1 MKHVYLAATGQNRG
15 KTTVS
20 LGVLDGFHR
29 RHLSTGFLK
38 PVGQRTIIE
47 DGVPADE
54 DAVLMKQVF
63 GLREP
68 LGQMSPVHI
77 PRGFT
82 QAYIE
87 GAVVEDLPARIRAA
101 HAAFANRDILLIEGT
116 GHAGVG
122 AVIGLSNATVA
133 AMLGA
138 PAVIVSEGGVGRPID
153 EIVLNASLFE
163 RHGVKVAGAIVNKVD
178 LDAKP
183 GLARTLER
191 GLARHGIPLLGV
203 LPYRPIL
210 SNPTLAMVLEGVH
223 GETIHPGPD
232 LDEVIG
238 GIAIGAMEPE
248 HMLQR
253 IGPRSLVIV
262 PGDRVD
268 VIGAIVGARA
278 DGSDGG
284 DGALGLVLTGGYR
297 PDQGVLAAIRA
308 ADLFATLVPEDTY
321 QVASE
326 LHDLLVKTHPADA
339 GKIAEIKALLWEYL
353 FIDRVLEVAQEARL
367 DWRCT
372 PSRAAQVVAGP
383 SPSGSLSM
391 RRVVPN
397 RTASDS
403 SAGPSTR
410 SSSVEGRRR
419 PPPRRTRGRPAA
431 RRRASA
437 RMTSRSASADRSP
450 ASQRSRAAT
459 SARWRTGAAA
469 RSAGE
474 RWTFRDERARPSGSR
489 TVGQAI
495 DLGGDGEVAGHL
507 ADDHDLL
514 GVLLAEVGVLRPDQV
529 EQDRDDRR
537 HAIEMA
543 RSRRAFERTRDRA
556 DRDDGVEARRIDLR
570 PVRGRT
576 RGRPPRPRRSRGR
589 APRRAGTW

>member
-1 MKHVYLAATGQNRG
+1 MRHVYLAATGQNRG

-20 LGVLDGFHR
+20 LGVLDGFR
-29 RHLSTGFLK
+29 RRGLTTGFLK

-68 LGQMSPVHI
+68 LDQMSPVHI

-87 GAVVEDLPARIRAA
+87 GDVVEDLPARIRAA
-101 HAAFANRDILLIEGT
+101 HAAFADHDMLLIEGT

-153 EIVLNASLFE
+153 EIVLNASHFG
-163 RHGVKVAGAIVNKVD
+163 RYGVSVAGAIVNKVD

-191 GLARHGIPLLGV
+191 GLARHGIKLLGV

-238 GIAIGAMEPE
+238 GIAIGAMEPV

-268 VIGAIVGARA
+268 VIGAILGARS
-278 DGSDGG
+278 DGSDDG

-297 PDQGVLAAIRA
+297 PPASVLEEIRR

-353 FIDRVLEVAQEARL
+353 FIDRVLEVAEEARF
-367 DWRCT
+367 D
-372 PSRAAQVVAGP
+372 
-383 SPSGSLSM
+383 
-391 RRVVPN
+391 
-397 RTASDS
+397 
-403 SAGPSTR
+403 
-410 SSSVEGRRR
+410 
-419 PPPRRTRGRPAA
+419 
-431 RRRASA
+431 
-437 RMTSRSASADRSP
+437 
-450 ASQRSRAAT
+450 
-459 SARWRTGAAA
+459 
-469 RSAGE
+469 
-474 RWTFRDERARPSGSR
+474 
-489 TVGQAI
+489 
-495 DLGGDGEVAGHL
+495 
-507 ADDHDLL
+507 
-514 GVLLAEVGVLRPDQV
+514 
-529 EQDRDDRR
+529 
-537 HAIEMA
+537 
-543 RSRRAFERTRDRA
+543 
-556 DRDDGVEARRIDLR
+556 
-570 PVRGRT
+570 
-576 RGRPPRPRRSRGR
+576 
-589 APRRAGTW
+589 